1 MPARTRGLT
10 EHGSRVAQFASW
22 ETRAPEGCA
31 EVVSLSAPDSA
42 RCSFFVAWSRRKSS
56 HNARLIGLRSRPSAL
71 SAPRRA
77 TAPSMNEATS
87 PSCMR
92 GRPSGRCSDW
102 PKRSRRQD
110 TNPGEARRGLLGR
123 ASGLAAA
130 PSRAAPR
137 RAAGYA
143 CQVRSDRAPSGFKLV
158 EVTEPGILAS
168 LARIDAMSDEEI
180 RELAS
185 GEPPTIVDAA
195 EGIIA
200 DRHKGRSGA
209 KQSS

>member
-1 MPARTRGLT
+1 MPNAQPAERAGI
-10 EHGSRVAQFASW
+10 EAGGSRALLADLHLASW
-22 ETRAPEGCA
+22 ETRAPEGFA
-31 EVVSLSAPDSA
+31 EVVSLSAQDSA

-130 PSRAAPR
+130 PRSSRAATQGTLVRCVPTVLP
-137 RAAGYA
+137 AA
-143 CQVRSDRAPSGFKLV
+143 
-158 EVTEPGILAS
+158 
-168 LARIDAMSDEEI
+168 
-180 RELAS
+180 
-185 GEPPTIVDAA
+185 
-195 EGIIA
+195 
-200 DRHKGRSGA
+200 
-209 KQSS
+209 SSSSR